1 MIVAFTHEAERDLE
15 DIGDHIALDDPTRTI
30 GLIRELRAKCLGLAD
45 MPNRF
50 PLVPHHAAAG
60 VRRCG
65 HGDYLIFYR
74 VERTQVSILH
84 IQHGARDY
92 LAILFPD

>member
-15 DIGDHIALDDPTRTI
+15 GIGDHIALDDPARAV
-30 GLIRELRAKCLGLAD
+30 GFIRELRSKCLGLAT

-50 PLVPHHAAAG
+50 PLVPHHAATG

-65 HGDYLIFYR
+65 YGDYLIFYR
-74 VERTQVSILH
+74 VEPTQVSILH
-84 IQHGARDY
+84 ILHGARDY
-92 LAILFPD
+92 LAILFPN

>member
-1 MIVAFTHEAERDLE
+1 MIVAFTREAERDLE
-15 DIGDHIALDDPTRTI
+15 DIGDHIALDDPARAI
-30 GLIRELRAKCLGLAD
+30 DFIRELRSKCLGLAT

-50 PLVPHHAAAG
+50 PLVPYHAAAV

-65 HGDYLIFYR
+65 YGDYLIFYR
-74 VERTQVSILH
+74 VEPTKVSILH
-84 IQHGARDY
+84 ILHGARDY